1 MPARAQKKEIA
12 AARDQVKSGKNLDK
26 AVESMEKL
34 LKDSANRLNRKI
46 WLTEIAALQGQYEQG
61 NEKLYLKQ
69 KYDTAQLFSLTRK
82 MYQVMER
89 YDSVESLPDRKG
101 NVRHE
106 YRNRHAEYLSAI
118 RPNLYNGGLYQMA
131 RQQYPLAYDFLED
144 FIKSYESPVFEGFK
158 QSEND
163 SLRATAAYWTVYAG
177 WKTGDADKTIR
188 YRDLAARDSVHAVW
202 LCQYLADTYRQ
213 QKDTAAYLRMLEK
226 GFALN
231 PSFPYF
237 FPRLVEYHLA
247 RHHADSAM
255 TVVDKALKTDSANQ
269 HFLFAKSTVLLDMG
283 RYDETI
289 ALCDSLIARNDSL
302 QQAWLNGGLAYFNK
316 AVALDKNRQASKRR
330 RQQLL
335 GYYEK
340 SRSYL
345 ERYRALAPDEKERW
359 ARPLYTIYLNLNMGK
374 EFDEID
380 KILRNGN
387 Q

>member
-1 MPARAQKKEIA
+1 
-12 AARDQVKSGKNLDK
+12 
-26 AVESMEKL
+26 
-34 LKDSANRLNRKI
+34 
-46 WLTEIAALQGQYEQG
+46 
-61 NEKLYLKQ
+61 
-69 KYDTAQLFSLTRK
+69 
-82 MYQVMER
+82 
-89 YDSVESLPDRKG
+89 
-101 NVRHE
+101 
-106 YRNRHAEYLSAI
+106 
-118 RPNLYNGGLYQMA
+118 
-131 RQQYPLAYDFLED
+131 
-144 FIKSYESPVFEGFK
+144 
-158 QSEND
+158 
-163 SLRATAAYWTVYAG
+163 
-177 WKTGDADKTIR
+177 
-188 YRDLAARDSVHAVW
+188 
-202 LCQYLADTYRQ
+202 
-213 QKDTAAYLRMLEK
+213 
-226 GFALN
+226 
-231 PSFPYF
+231 
-237 FPRLVEYHLA
+237 
-247 RHHADSAM
+247 M